1 MRNARLY
8 NVGTRL
14 AAVGMVIVGLLYW
27 GIYGD
32 GWKLTLVCLPAALV
46 TWRAVKGRRGAVS
59 ARAHVVKGG

>member
-1 MRNARLY
+1 
-8 NVGTRL
+8 
-14 AAVGMVIVGLLYW
+14 MVIVGLLYW